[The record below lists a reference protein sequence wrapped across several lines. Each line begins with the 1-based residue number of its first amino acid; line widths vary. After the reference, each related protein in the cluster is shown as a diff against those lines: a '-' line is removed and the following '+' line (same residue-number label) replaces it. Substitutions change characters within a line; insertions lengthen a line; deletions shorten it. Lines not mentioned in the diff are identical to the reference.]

1 MGRLQGHTACTNYL
15 SSSME
20 LRDDPEMEETYV
32 ATYDFYQNLWTKAF
46 QGSPFLM
53 TSVNFDYA
61 YDLWD
66 YASYQY
72 NHNATVRGGSI
83 GTTGSAQAGLLSA
96 AEAAKLHQLANQQQY
111 GLNGNLTA
119 YALQPGD
126 RIRAVAGRT
135 LAGRVIAQFQ
145 GHLSSRQHTRKL
157 NLMVGSFEPFLA
169 FFALAGLA
177 DERSSGLFMQIPP
190 PGSAL
195 VFELFSVGGNLS
207 QTESALPVDE
217 DNLWVRFLY
226 RNGTGADEPLRAY
239 PLFGRPNAETAM
251 LWDDF
256 YRNMD
261 GIAVTDPAE
270 WCELCD
276 SSNLFCSALVA
287 DHSSDGD
294 GDSSDSDSPSD
305 GAGVGSESLSPTV
318 AGVIGA
324 LTTFAAMILLA
335 LGAWL
340 LTSVR
345 LTRRRPVDPR
355 PQGHRK
361 RSSSRRLG
369 GFRGFRGTEKMESD
383 HDVSITRNGAKH
395 ARVGSWELGAS
406 GGPGGAPQLPPPAA
420 LSVSPP
426 STSSGATVI
435 GASVKRDDED
445 ADSITGKTPVLPH
458 ESV

>member
-1 MGRLQGHTACTNYL
+1 MSDRLQGHTACTNYL

-32 ATYDFYQNLWTKAF
+32 ATYEFYQNLWTKAF

-61 YDLWD
+61 YELWD

-72 NHNATVRGGSI
+72 SHNATVRGGGGN
-83 GTTGSAQAGLLSA
+83 GTTGSTRAGLLNV
-96 AEAAKLHQLANQQQY
+96 AEVAKLHQLANQQQY

-119 YALQPGD
+119 YAQQPGD

-145 GHLSSRQHTRKL
+145 GHLSSRQRTRKL

-177 DERSSGLFMQIPP
+177 DEHGSGLFLQIPP

-195 VFELFSVGGNLS
+195 VFELFSVGGGGGDLS
-207 QTESALPVDE
+207 EADAPIDE
-217 DNLWVRFLY
+217 DELWVRFLY

-261 GIAVTDPAE
+261 RIAVTDPAE

-276 SSNLFCSALVA
+276 SSNLFCSALI
-287 DHSSDGD
+287 DDSSSDGD
-294 GDSSDSDSPSD
+294 PSSSP
-305 GAGVGSESLSPTV
+305 GETGGVESKRLSPTV

-324 LTTFAAMILLA
+324 LTAFAALVLLA
-335 LGAWL
+335 VGAWVL
-340 LTSVR
+340 AGVR
-345 LTRRRPVDPR
+345 LTRRRAAGPR
-355 PQGHRK
+355 QQEQRR
-361 RSSSRRLG
+361 RSSSSRFG
-369 GFRGFRGTEKMESD
+369 GFRGFRGTEKMASD

-395 ARVGSWELGAS
+395 ARVGSWELG
-406 GGPGGAPQLPPPAA
+406 GGPGGAPQLPPSVA
-420 LSVSPP
+420 LSVSPS
-426 STSSGATVI
+426 STSGSATVF
-435 GASVKRDDED
+435 GASVKRDDD
-445 ADSITGKTPVLPH
+445 DVDSISGVTPVKPH